1 MSGAKDEGLLG
12 ILHANRRGVLAS
24 IQVDGRPH
32 QSVLD
37 YTYDPE
43 TNLIR
48 MSTTD
53 GRAKVRNM
61 RHDPRVSLHVG
72 SPDLSEWVVAEGTVD
87 LTPSAKTDHD
97 ATVEELVDVYR
108 AIQGEHPDWDDYRR
122 AMVADGRLVVRIWIE
137 RVYGMAR

>member
-1 MSGAKDEGLLG
+1 MTGPRDEALLA
-12 ILHANRRGVLAS
+12 ILRGQRRGVLAT
-24 IQVDGRPH
+24 IAVDGRPH

-37 YTYDPE
+37 YTFDAE

-53 GRAKVRNM
+53 GRTKVRNM
-61 RHDPRVSLHVG
+61 LRDPRVSLHVG
-72 SPDLSEWVVAEGTVD
+72 TPGFSEWMVAEGTAD
-87 LTPSAKTDHD
+87 LTPAAKSEHD
-97 ATVEELVDVYR
+97 ATAEELVDVYR

-137 RVYGMAR
+137 RVYGLAR